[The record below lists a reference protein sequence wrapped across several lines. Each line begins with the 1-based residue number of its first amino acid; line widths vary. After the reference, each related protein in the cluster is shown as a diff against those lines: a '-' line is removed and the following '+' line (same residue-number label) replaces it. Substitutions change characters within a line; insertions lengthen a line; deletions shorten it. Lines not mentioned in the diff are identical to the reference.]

1 MEKKIISLKPKA
13 KPDRVI
19 GIDPDAVKSGFASL
33 NIKTRTFDCK
43 TLAFADLI
51 DRLNAECGKAEC
63 LHETMIVIIEGGWLN
78 SGNWHLPA
86 SCSKFKAAA
95 QGRSVGM
102 NHQTG
107 ILIAE
112 MCEHLHIP
120 FEIVKPLQKIWKGR
134 DRKITH
140 DELAAITGIKRRN
153 NQEERDAALLA
164 WWYAG
169 LPIRITKNK

>member
-1 MEKKIISLKPKA
+1 MAKKTISLKPKA
-13 KPDRVI
+13 KLDCVI
-19 GIDPDAVKSGFASL
+19 GIDPDAAKSGVAFLDVAARKL
-33 NIKTRTFDCK
+33 ECE
-43 TLAFADLI
+43 TLKFCDVVDYLKFLK
-51 DRLNAECGKAEC
+51 DDDESGNKSY
-63 LHETMIVIIEGGWLN
+63 IVIIEGGWLN

-86 SCSKFKAAA
+86 SCSKSKAAA

>member
-1 MEKKIISLKPKA
+1 MEKKTISMKQKV

-19 GIDPDAVKSGFASL
+19 GIDPDADKSGVAFLDVAAR
-33 NIKTRTFDCK
+33 K
-43 TLAFADLI
+43 LACETSKFCDLV
-51 DRLNAECGKAEC
+51 DYLKFLKDVENEKESY
-63 LHETMIVIIEGGWLN
+63 IVIIEGGWLN
-78 SGNWHLPA
+78 QGNWHLPA
-86 SCSKFKAAA
+86 SCSKSKAAA

-112 MCEHLHIP
+112 MCAHLHIP
-120 FEIVKPLQKIWKGR
+120 FEVVKPLQKIWQGR

-140 DELAAITGIKRRN
+140 DELAAITGIKRRT

-169 LPIRITKNK
+169 FPIRITKKIE